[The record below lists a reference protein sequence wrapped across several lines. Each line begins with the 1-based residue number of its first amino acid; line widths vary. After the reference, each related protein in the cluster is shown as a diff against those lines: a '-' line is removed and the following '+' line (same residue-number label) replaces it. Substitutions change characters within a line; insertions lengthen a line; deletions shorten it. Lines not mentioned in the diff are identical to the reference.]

1 MIYFNNLTG
10 RNYNKVYDEEANNP
24 PADYDTII
32 FNLDDRQVENAVN
45 EDWQR
50 VIPGQMAM
58 VVQGDEK
65 LSTTVYKISAIERT
79 KDVTTNTEGF
89 IVRGSVLSKLSVK
102 GNRYNISFML
112 HGIEHKRLT
121 DGSFQRDVN
130 LISAAEY

>member
-1 MIYFNNLTG
+1 MIYFNNLKN
-10 RNYNKVYDEEANNP
+10 RNYNKAYGETASNRH
-24 PADYDTII
+24 ADSDPII
-32 FNLDDRQVENAVN
+32 FDLYDNQVENAVN

-65 LSTTVYKISAIERT
+65 LSTTVYKITAIERKKELAT
-79 KDVTTNTEGF
+79 GTEGF

-102 GNRYNISFML
+102 GCRYNISFML

-121 DGSFQRDVN
+121 DGCFQRGVN